1 MTKKEMFAQI
11 ISAYNLAEE
20 EKAFLEHEI
29 ELLNRKASKDRKPTA
44 KQQENAVIKIDI
56 LNILED
62 GSKTC
67 TEIAKVLTP
76 KYEEIS
82 TNKVSALLKQM
93 VDVGTVVRTMEKR
106 KAYFSLAEQVKN

>member
-11 ISAYNLAEE
+11 ISAYNLTDE

-44 KQQENAVIKIDI
+44 KQQENEIVKEYIKGA
-56 LNILED
+56 LAD

-67 TEIAKVLTP
+67 TEIAKALTP
-76 KYEEIS
+76 RYEEIS

-93 VDVGTVVRTMEKR
+93 VDAGTVVRTMEKR
-106 KAYFSLAEQVKN
+106 KAYFSLAE